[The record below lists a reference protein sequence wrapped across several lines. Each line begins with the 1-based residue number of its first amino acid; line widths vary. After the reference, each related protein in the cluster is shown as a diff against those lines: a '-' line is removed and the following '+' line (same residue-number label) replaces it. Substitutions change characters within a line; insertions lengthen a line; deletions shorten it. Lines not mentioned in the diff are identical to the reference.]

1 MIDTEI
7 KVTPQIA
14 AEHGLTPEEYAR
26 TQKILGRDPS
36 FTELGIFSVM
46 WSEHCSYKSSRVHLK
61 RLPTRGTH
69 VVQGPGEN
77 AGVVDI
83 GDGMVAVF
91 KIESHNHPSFV
102 EPFQGAATGVGGI
115 LRDIFTM
122 GARPIAV
129 MDSLRFGPITAGEL
143 QGLKPCPDDV
153 GVGAAVTA
161 GLKPRPSTVDQKADR
176 GDAKIQ
182 DESRSLSAS
191 RARQNAAGQE
201 KARDSVPFAEP
212 AQGRRDDGALARDPR
227 DDSAISAGEAG
238 AGQVTA
244 QEIARNRHILDG
256 VIRGIGFY
264 GNCFGVPT
272 VGGEVAFEPCYSNNP
287 LVNALA
293 LGICRREELFFA
305 KARGAG
311 NPVIYVG
318 AKTGRDGIH
327 GASLLA
333 SAEFSEESQQKRP
346 NVQMGDPF
354 MEKLLLEACLEAMRT
369 GAVVAIQDMGAA
381 GLTSS
386 SSEMA
391 SRGGLGIEID
401 LARVPQ
407 RETGMTPYE
416 IMLSESQ
423 ERMLLVAE
431 RGREREVFDVFHKW
445 GLDAVEIG
453 RVTEDGILRV
463 LNHGEVAA
471 AIPAHAIAEEGPRYE
486 RPIAAPGVMA
496 EAGGADGAT
505 AFVPLAAVGADLSG
519 NFRRLLGSPTIASK
533 HWITEQY
540 DSMVQTNTTFGPG
553 AGDAAVLRLKESKR
567 ALALATD
574 GNGRWGFLA
583 PRLGAMHAVAEAARN
598 VACSGARPIAATNCL
613 NFGNPEKPE
622 VMRQFSEAIDG
633 IAEACRVLETPI
645 TGGNVSFYNETLG
658 KAIYP
663 TPVLGVLGLME
674 NAECALGSGF
684 RNEGDLI
691 LLLDGMSDGALK
703 DGGLKA
709 AATNAEFA
717 SSEYAKAIHGIVA
730 GLPPAI
736 DLAAEKRLI
745 DCLVALA
752 GERAVVSAHDV
763 SDGGLAVSVAEACF
777 GRDGLSAEISI
788 DAGSAE
794 DFAEAALFGERGA
807 RAVLSVAAASLAR
820 VNEIAAQYHVGAR
833 RIGTVT
839 RGEFRIQYQDAGVIQ
854 GSIESFRRSWS
865 DALPRAIESGRDAQ

>member
-7 KVTPQIA
+7 KVTPQLA

-26 TQKILGRDPS
+26 TQKILGRDPN

-83 GDGMVAVF
+83 GDGLVAVF

-129 MDSLRFGPITAGEL
+129 LDSLRFGPIT
-143 QGLKPCPDDV
+143 QGP
-153 GVGAAVTA
+153 
-161 GLKPRPSTVDQKADR
+161 
-176 GDAKIQ
+176 
-182 DESRSLSAS
+182 
-191 RARQNAAGQE
+191 
-201 KARDSVPFAEP
+201 
-212 AQGRRDDGALARDPR
+212 
-227 DDSAISAGEAG
+227 G
-238 AGQVTA
+238 AGNATDE
-244 QEIARNRHILDG
+244 EIARNRHILDG

-346 NVQMGDPF
+346 NVQVGDPF
-354 MEKLLLEACLEAMRT
+354 MEKLLLEACLEAMHT

-431 RGREREVFDVFHKW
+431 RGREREVFAVFHKW

-453 RVTEDGILRV
+453 KVTEDGKLRV
-463 LNHGEVAA
+463 LNHGQVAA
-471 AIPAHAIAEEGPRYE
+471 EIPAHAIAEEGPRYE
-486 RPIAAPGVMA
+486 RPIAKPASTPKPGS
-496 EAGGADGAT
+496 AT
-505 AFVPLAAVGADLSG
+505 SAAQSAAVLFARVGADLTE
-519 NFRRLLGSPTIASK
+519 NFRRLLASPTIASK
-533 HWITEQY
+533 YWITEQY
-540 DSMVQTNTTFGPG
+540 DSMVQTNTRFGPG
-553 AGDAAVLRLKESKR
+553 SGDAAVLRLKEAKR
-567 ALALATD
+567 ALALSTD
-574 GNGRWGFLA
+574 GNSRWCLLA
-583 PRLGAMHAVAEAARN
+583 PRTGAMHAVAEAARN
-598 VACSGARPIAATNCL
+598 VACTGARPVAATNCL

-622 VMRQFSEAIDG
+622 VMRQFSETIDG
-633 IAEACRVLETPI
+633 IAEACRALEAPI

-658 KAIYP
+658 KPIYP
-663 TPVLGVLGLME
+663 TPILGVLGLIE
-674 NAECALGSGF
+674 DAECALGSGF
-684 RNEGDLI
+684 RNEGDAI
-691 LLLDGMSDGALK
+691 VLLNGLSDAPSARASNEPLP
-703 DGGLKA
+703 
-709 AATNAEFA
+709 EFS
-717 SSEYAKAIHGIVA
+717 SSEYAKTIHGVVA
-730 GLPPAI
+730 GEPPEI
-736 DLAAEKRLI
+736 NLAAEKRLI
-745 DCLVALA
+745 DCLVQLA
-752 GERAVVSAHDV
+752 AEKLVHSAHDI
-763 SDGGLAVSVAEACF
+763 SDGGLAVTLAESCF
-777 GRDGLSAEISI
+777 AAKDLAAQVILAPASHDQS
-788 DAGSAE
+788 
-794 DFAEAALFGERGA
+794 AEAAIFGERGA
-807 RAVLSVAAASLAR
+807 RAVVSLHPLRLLA
-820 VNEIAAQYHVGAR
+820 
-833 RIGTVT
+833 
-839 RGEFRIQYQDAGVIQ
+839 
-854 GSIESFRRSWS
+854 
-865 DALPRAIESGRDAQ
+865 

>member
-1 MIDTEI
+1 
-7 KVTPQIA
+7 
-14 AEHGLTPEEYAR
+14 
-26 TQKILGRDPS
+26 
-36 FTELGIFSVM
+36 
-46 WSEHCSYKSSRVHLK
+46 
-61 RLPTRGTH
+61 
-69 VVQGPGEN
+69 
-77 AGVVDI
+77 
-83 GDGMVAVF
+83 
-91 KIESHNHPSFV
+91 
-102 EPFQGAATGVGGI
+102 
-115 LRDIFTM
+115 
-122 GARPIAV
+122 
-129 MDSLRFGPITAGEL
+129 
-143 QGLKPCPDDV
+143 
-153 GVGAAVTA
+153 
-161 GLKPRPSTVDQKADR
+161 
-176 GDAKIQ
+176 
-182 DESRSLSAS
+182 
-191 RARQNAAGQE
+191 
-201 KARDSVPFAEP
+201 
-212 AQGRRDDGALARDPR
+212 
-227 DDSAISAGEAG
+227 
-238 AGQVTA
+238 
-244 QEIARNRHILDG
+244 
-256 VIRGIGFY
+256 
-264 GNCFGVPT
+264 VPT
-272 VGGEVAFEPCYSNNP
+272 VGGEVAFEPCYANNP

-293 LGICRREELFFA
+293 LGICRRDELFFA

-486 RPIAAPGVMA
+486 RPIARPDAAA
-496 EAGGADGAT
+496 EASAIAV
-505 AFVPLAAVGADLSG
+505 AALRLPLAAAGADLSG
-519 NFRRLLGSPTIASK
+519 NFLRLLASPTIASK

-622 VMRQFSEAIDG
+622 VMWQFSEAIDG

-663 TPVLGVLGLME
+663 TPVLGVLGLIE
-674 NAECALGSGF
+674 DAECALGAGF

-691 LLLDGMSDGALK
+691 LVLDGKLASGAEGPSF
-703 DGGLKA
+703 GGLADPSILALPGSQGDLKA
-709 AATNAEFA
+709 AATKTEFA
-717 SSEYAKAIHGIVA
+717 SSEYAKTIHGIVA
-730 GLPPAI
+730 GAPPAI

-752 GERAVVSAHDV
+752 SERAVLSAHDV

-777 GRDGLSAEISI
+777 GRDGLSAEIAI
-788 DAGSAE
+788 DAASPE
-794 DFAEAALFGERGA
+794 DFAEAGLFGERGA
-807 RAVLSVAAASLAR
+807 RAVVSVTAASLAR
-820 VNEIAAQYHVGAR
+820 VNAIAAQYQVRAQ

-839 RGEFRIQYQDAGVIQ
+839 RGEFRIQYQGAAVIQ
-854 GSIESFRRSWS
+854 GSVELFRRAWS
-865 DALPRAIESGRDAQ
+865 EALPKAIENA

>member
-14 AEHGLTPEEYAR
+14 AEHGLSPDEYAR
-26 TQKILGRDPS
+26 TQKILGRDPNL
-36 FTELGIFSVM
+36 TELGIFSVM

-61 RLPTRGTH
+61 RLPTRGPH

-83 GDGMVAVF
+83 GDGLVAVF

-129 MDSLRFGPITAGEL
+129 LDSLRFGPITAG
-143 QGLKPCPDDV
+143 GNGNNKSPPASAARDDRSAAH
-153 GVGAAVTA
+153 GAAVVT
-161 GLKPRPSTVDQKADR
+161 
-176 GDAKIQ
+176 
-182 DESRSLSAS
+182 
-191 RARQNAAGQE
+191 
-201 KARDSVPFAEP
+201 
-212 AQGRRDDGALARDPR
+212 GATP
-227 DDSAISAGEAG
+227 E
-238 AGQVTA
+238 
-244 QEIARNRHILDG
+244 EIARNRGILDG
-256 VIRGIGFY
+256 VVRGIAFY

-272 VGGEVAFEPCYSNNP
+272 VGGEVMFEPCYSNNP

-293 LGICRREELFFA
+293 LGIARKDELFFA
-305 KARGAG
+305 RAHGAG

-346 NVQMGDPF
+346 NVQVGDPF
-354 MEKLLLEACLEAMRT
+354 LEKLLLEACLEAMRT

-391 SRGGLGIEID
+391 SRGGLGVEID

-486 RPIAAPGVMA
+486 RAIARPDATA
-496 EAGGADGAT
+496 EAGASA
-505 AFVPLAAVGADLSG
+505 AAVAAALRLPVAAAGADLSG
-519 NFRRLLGSPTIASK
+519 NFLRLLASPTIASK

-622 VMRQFSEAIDG
+622 VMWQFSEAIDG

-674 NAECALGSGF
+674 DADCALGSAF

-691 LLLDGMSDGALK
+691 LLLD
-703 DGGLKA
+703 
-709 AATNAEFA
+709 
-717 SSEYAKAIHGIVA
+717 A
-730 GLPPAI
+730 G
-736 DLAAEKRLI
+736 
-745 DCLVALA
+745 
-752 GERAVVSAHDV
+752 HD
-763 SDGGLAVSVAEACF
+763 APT
-777 GRDGLSAEISI
+777 
-788 DAGSAE
+788 
-794 DFAEAALFGERGA
+794 
-807 RAVLSVAAASLAR
+807 
-820 VNEIAAQYHVGAR
+820 H
-833 RIGTVT
+833 
-839 RGEFRIQYQDAGVIQ
+839 
-854 GSIESFRRSWS
+854 
-865 DALPRAIESGRDAQ
+865 

>member
-1 MIDTEI
+1 MATTGTSIR
-7 KVTPQIA
+7 VTPQIA

-26 TQKILGRDPS
+26 IQKILGRDPN

-61 RLPTRGTH
+61 RLPTSGPR

-83 GDGMVAVF
+83 GDGLCAVF

-129 MDSLRFGPITAGEL
+129 LDSLRFGPITPG
-143 QGLKPCPDDV
+143 
-153 GVGAAVTA
+153 T
-161 GLKPRPSTVDQKADR
+161 
-176 GDAKIQ
+176 
-182 DESRSLSAS
+182 
-191 RARQNAAGQE
+191 
-201 KARDSVPFAEP
+201 
-212 AQGRRDDGALARDPR
+212 
-227 DDSAISAGEAG
+227 G
-238 AGQVTA
+238 AGSATPE
-244 QEIARNRHILDG
+244 EIARNRRIFDG
-256 VIRGIGFY
+256 VVRGIGFY

-272 VGGEVAFEPCYSNNP
+272 VGGEVQFEPSYSNNP

-293 LGICRREELFFA
+293 LGIARREELFFA
-305 KARGAG
+305 RARGAG
-311 NPVIYVG
+311 NPVIYAG

-346 NVQMGDPF
+346 NVQVGDPF

-391 SRGGLGIEID
+391 SRGGMGIEIE
-401 LARVPQ
+401 LERVPQ

-445 GLDAVEIG
+445 GLDAVEVG
-453 RVTEDGILRV
+453 RVTEDGKLRILD
-463 LNHGEVAA
+463 HGRVAA
-471 AIPAHAIAEEGPRYE
+471 EIPAHAIAEEGPRYE
-486 RPIAAPGVMA
+486 RPMGKPT
-496 EAGGADGAT
+496 AT
-505 AFVPLAAVGADLSG
+505 AAEKQAKTPLVEFARPGSDLTKD
-519 NFRRLLGSPTIASK
+519 FRSLLASPAIASK
-533 HWITEQY
+533 YWITEQY
-540 DSMVQTNTTFGPG
+540 DSMVRTNTQVGPG
-553 AGDAAVLRLKESKR
+553 GGDAAVLRLKETKR

-574 GNGRWGFLA
+574 GNGRWCSLA

-598 VACSGARPIAATNCL
+598 VACAGARPVAATNCL

-622 VMRQFSEAIDG
+622 VMWQFSEAVDG
-633 IAEACRVLETPI
+633 IAQACTALEIPI

-658 KAIYP
+658 KPIYP
-663 TPVLGVLGLME
+663 TPVLGVLGIIE
-674 NAECALGSGF
+674 DAERALGSAF
-684 RNEGDLI
+684 QSDGDAI
-691 LLLDGMSDGALK
+691 VLLDGAGKWSHAARDAYWKDFSALVK
-703 DGGLKA
+703 NSPQLEMA
-709 AATNAEFA
+709 AIEKRLTGPSEDWRAFS
-717 SSEYAKAIHGIVA
+717 SSEYAKTIHGIVA
-730 GLPPAI
+730 GAPPAM

-745 DCLVALA
+745 ECLVAVASEGAIL
-752 GERAVVSAHDV
+752 SAHDV
-763 SDGGLAVSVAEACF
+763 SDGGLAVTLAESCF
-777 GRDGLSAEISI
+777 GAEGLAAEVSLEG
-788 DAGSAE
+788 DEPAE
-794 DFAEAALFGERGA
+794 TALFGERGA
-807 RAVLSVAAASLAR
+807 RAVVSLSPASLAR
-820 VNEIAAQYHVGAR
+820 LSAIAAQYKVNAQ

-839 RGEFRIQYQDAGVIQ
+839 RGEFRIQYNGASVIS
-854 GSIESFRRSWS
+854 GDVNCLRKAWS
-865 DALPRAIESGRDAQ
+865 DSLAAAIEGSL